1 MNDEPEKDK
10 YFQIIKFPKN
20 KTLQEILDST
30 STNKTENDH
39 FWGKLFP
46 SETLSHSESK
56 ERLINSFHSLFPSD
70 NTEDPS
76 SPEAKQKRLEELKK
90 MSEVFQII
98 NTISSKSTKP
108 KQQEQ
113 YHKHIQKYNLRKHSS
128 SSTFTKRK
136 TQKQN
141 KLMLANDKASPLYN
155 VCNVDNSISN
165 CNINEMDDVQ
175 TGDINVNEDNVNCSL
190 NNNNNNNNNLN
201 CLFQQ
206 LCCPS
211 VNSFN
216 INNFLFDY
224 NQMELQLLLEQMK
237 QRCGGLLTNTTTTNT
252 ANANTASNIDLN
264 TIQEL
269 YRASLINNL
278 NNNYYY
284 NYYYNNALQMQLQ
297 LYSNML
303 YFQFLWKYQ
312 TYNNKNNN
320 NNTNNSNTNTNVNT
334 NLSLHDC
341 LSLLNQFP
349 PFNNNNNN
357 NNVDS

>member
-56 ERLINSFHSLFPSD
+56 ERLINSFHSLFPSE
-70 NTEDPS
+70 NTQDPS

-98 NTISSKSTKP
+98 NTVSSKTAKP

-113 YHKHIQKYNLRKHSS
+113 YHRHIQKYNLRKHSS
-128 SSTFTKRK
+128 SSTFTKRRA
-136 TQKQN
+136 QKQN
-141 KLMLANDKASPLYN
+141 KLPSDKESPLYN
-155 VCNVDNSISN
+155 ENNS
-165 CNINEMDDVQ
+165 NIKETGDIQ
-175 TGDINVNEDNVNCSL
+175 TGDINVNEDNGNCSL
-190 NNNNNNNNNLN
+190 NNNNSN

-211 VNSFN
+211 VNSLN
-216 INNFLFDY
+216 INNFLIDY

-237 QRCGGLLTNTTTTNT
+237 QSCEGLLGNNG
-252 ANANTASNIDLN
+252 NIADIN
-264 TIQEL
+264 TIQDL

-303 YFQFLWKYQ
+303 YSQFLWKYQ

-320 NNTNNSNTNTNVNT
+320 NNNASVND
-334 NLSLHDC
+334 NLSLHQY

-349 PFNNNNNN
+349 PLNNNNNN

>member
-56 ERLINSFHSLFPSD
+56 ERLINSFHSLFPSE
-70 NTEDPS
+70 NTQDPS

-98 NTISSKSTKP
+98 NTVSSKSNKP

-141 KLMLANDKASPLYN
+141 KLSNDKASPLYN
-155 VCNVDNSISN
+155 VCNVDNS
-165 CNINEMDDVQ
+165 NINEMDDIQ
-175 TGDINVNEDNVNCSL
+175 TGDINVNEDNVNCSS
-190 NNNNNNNNNLN
+190 NNNNNNTNNNLN

-216 INNFLFDY
+216 VNNFLFDY
-224 NQMELQLLLEQMK
+224 SQMELQLLLEQMK
-237 QRCGGLLTNTTTTNT
+237 QRCSGILNTTN
-252 ANANTASNIDLN
+252 NNNIDLN

-303 YFQFLWKYQ
+303 YSQFLWKYQ

-320 NNTNNSNTNTNVNT
+320 NNNNTNVNT
-334 NLSLHDC
+334 NLSLHEC

-357 NNVDS
+357 NNHNVDS

>member
-141 KLMLANDKASPLYN
+141 KLILANDKASPLYN

-190 NNNNNNNNNLN
+190 NNNNNNNLN

>member
-1 MNDEPEKDK
+1 
-10 YFQIIKFPKN
+10 
-20 KTLQEILDST
+20 
-30 STNKTENDH
+30 
-39 FWGKLFP
+39 
-46 SETLSHSESK
+46 
-56 ERLINSFHSLFPSD
+56 
-70 NTEDPS
+70 
-76 SPEAKQKRLEELKK
+76 

-190 NNNNNNNNNLN
+190 NNNNNNNLN